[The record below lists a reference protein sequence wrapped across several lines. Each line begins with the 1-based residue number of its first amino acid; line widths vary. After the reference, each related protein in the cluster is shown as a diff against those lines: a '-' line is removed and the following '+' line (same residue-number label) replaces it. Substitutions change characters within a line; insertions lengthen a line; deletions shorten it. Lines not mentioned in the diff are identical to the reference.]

1 MNRKTYTL
9 CVALITAAIVALVGW
24 SIFVG
29 SVVLPAVA
37 VVAGMALSYICRS
50 RVTEVIEDE
59 RIYRISEKASR
70 RTFQIFTSSS
80 AVIGLVLIL
89 LRDTY
94 PQFRQAGFTLAY
106 AACAL
111 LILYN
116 IFYGYYSRKSLD

>member
-1 MNRKTYTL
+1 MNRKTYAL
-9 CVALITAAIVALVGW
+9 CGIIITVAIGVLMGW
-24 SIFVG
+24 SIFIG
-29 SVVLPAVA
+29 SIMLPIVA
-37 VVAGMALSYICRS
+37 VIAGMALLLLCRS
-50 RVTEVIEDE
+50 RVTEVMEDE

-89 LRDTY
+89 LRDPY
-94 PQFRQAGFTLAY
+94 PQFTQAGFTLAY